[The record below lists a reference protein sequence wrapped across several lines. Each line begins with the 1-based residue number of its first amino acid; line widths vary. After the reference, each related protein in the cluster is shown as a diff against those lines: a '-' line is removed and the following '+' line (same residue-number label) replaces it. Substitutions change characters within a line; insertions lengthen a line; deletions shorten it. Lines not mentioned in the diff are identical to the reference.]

1 MAEVAAAEQPAAVT
15 MSATVIH
22 RDDMTVEA
30 ARLRSP
36 REQELLD
43 NTLEGTDHGTS
54 ARHLWPAPSTTSV
67 MCDAKN
73 QRIRSEADMKLLAN
87 RIQHLQLAEE
97 RARKKIAETKS
108 RTGEIM
114 SLKKRNLQFAEQKRR
129 LKSEREI
136 TISALQQAVTTAKV
150 SQRNHIRSARSLAE
164 SRRRD
169 TSNKVKQTLAEL
181 NARHERDMTNLM
193 DKHRTL
199 NRMGLDM
206 HEDQRRQKEA
216 RRAER
221 ERQCKQQYAD
231 KVDSETSRALEAQ
244 RLIREMA
251 EHEERLMKSLRET
264 QSAQTRAFEDLQQTL
279 KL

>member
-1 MAEVAAAEQPAAVT
+1 MAEAQAAAEPAAE
-15 MSATVIH
+15 ATPN
-22 RDDMTVEA
+22 DMTVEIQ
-30 ARLRSP
+30 RS
-36 REQELLD
+36 QV
-43 NTLEGTDHGTS
+43 LEETQPAHGTS
-54 ARHLWPAPSTTSV
+54 ARHIWPAASSTSV

-73 QRIRSEADMKLLAN
+73 QRIRSEADMRLLAN

-114 SLKKRNLQFAEQKRR
+114 ALKKRNLLFAEQKQR
-129 LKSEREI
+129 LKAEREI

-150 SQRNHIRSARSLAE
+150 SQREHIRASRALAE

-169 TSNKVKQTLAEL
+169 TSNRVKQTLAEL
-181 NARHERDMTNLM
+181 NARHERDMVNLQA
-193 DKHRTL
+193 KHRTL
-199 NRMGLDM
+199 NMIGREA
-206 HEDQRRQKEA
+206 HERHRQVKES

-221 ERQCKQQYAD
+221 ERRVKQQYAD
-231 KVDSETSRALEAQ
+231 AVDAETARALEAQ

-264 QSAQTRAFEDLQQTL
+264 QAAQTQAFEDLQSTL

>member
-1 MAEVAAAEQPAAVT
+1 MAEAAAAEPAAVT

-36 REQELLD
+36 REQEMLD

-54 ARHLWPAPSTTSV
+54 TRHLWPAPSTTSV

-244 RLIREMA
+244 RLIHEMA

>member
-1 MAEVAAAEQPAAVT
+1 
-15 MSATVIH
+15 
-22 RDDMTVEA
+22 
-30 ARLRSP
+30 
-36 REQELLD
+36 
-43 NTLEGTDHGTS
+43 
-54 ARHLWPAPSTTSV
+54 
-67 MCDAKN
+67 
-73 QRIRSEADMKLLAN
+73 MKLLAN

-221 ERQCKQQYAD
+221 RD
-231 KVDSETSRALEAQ
+231 R
-244 RLIREMA
+244 
-251 EHEERLMKSLRET
+251 KSVV
-264 QSAQTRAFEDLQQTL
+264 
-279 KL
+279 

>member
-1 MAEVAAAEQPAAVT
+1 MAEAAAAEPAAE
-15 MSATVIH
+15 ATPG
-22 RDDMTVEA
+22 DMAVEVQ
-30 ARLRSP
+30 RS
-36 REQELLD
+36 QV
-43 NTLEGTDHGTS
+43 LEETQPGHGAS
-54 ARHLWPAPSTTSV
+54 ARHIWPAPSTTSV

-97 RARKKIAETKS
+97 RARKKIAETKN
-108 RTGEIM
+108 RTSEIM
-114 SLKKRNLQFAEQKRR
+114 ALKKRNLLFAEQKKR
-129 LKSEREI
+129 LKAEREI

-150 SQRNHIRSARSLAE
+150 SQREHIRASRALAE

-181 NARHERDMTNLM
+181 NARHERDMVNLQA
-193 DKHRTL
+193 KHRTL
-199 NRMGLDM
+199 NLIGREA
-206 HEDQRRQKEA
+206 HERHRRVKEE
-216 RRAER
+216 RRAEK
-221 ERQCKQQYAD
+221 ERIVKQQYAD
-231 KVDSETSRALEAQ
+231 AVDAETARALEAQ

-264 QSAQTRAFEDLQQTL
+264 QAAQTQAFEDLQSTL